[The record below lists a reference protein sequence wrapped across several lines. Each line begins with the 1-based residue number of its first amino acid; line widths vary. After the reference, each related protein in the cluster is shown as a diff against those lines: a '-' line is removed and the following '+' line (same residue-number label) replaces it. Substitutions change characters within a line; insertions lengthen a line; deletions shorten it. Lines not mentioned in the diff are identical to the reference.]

1 MGCLSDPL
9 PRRMEGE
16 GKRIRIIRFL
26 HHHLGISPCDS
37 LGSAGADVILG
48 GYLRKRES
56 SDLEYKENFHR
67 GDDTLKYIKTLVA
80 KEMAVLCAVK
90 N

>member
-1 MGCLSDPL
+1 
-9 PRRMEGE
+9 MEGE
-16 GKRIRIIRFL
+16 GKRIRIIRFTNQK
-26 HHHLGISPCDS
+26 GISPCDS